1 MIIYIII
8 ILLLFSC
15 VPTRHVRSA
24 AEELIKLETT
34 CIDSLPEGPFQLS
47 RERDNVFFLK
57 AVVFNGKAHGELLSF
72 SSLGDTIA
80 VWNLY
85 NGVLDGTAKMWYLR
99 NGYSEKRQLKLI
111 ATYSKGLLHGQKTSW
126 YPNGKIRSEFNYLN
140 DNLIQGILYR
150 PDGNIS
156 LTQEMTDQ
164 AYEDKRNDMVYLN
177 TILDR
182 IYDNLY
188 YCKDQNG
195 PIIRYFQA
203 KYLK

>member
-99 NGYSEKRQLKLI
+99 NGYSEKRQLYT
-111 ATYSKGLLHGQKTSW
+111 AT
-126 YPNGKIRSEFNYLN
+126 
-140 DNLIQGILYR
+140 
-150 PDGNIS
+150 
-156 LTQEMTDQ
+156 
-164 AYEDKRNDMVYLN
+164 
-177 TILDR
+177 
-182 IYDNLY
+182 
-188 YCKDQNG
+188 
-195 PIIRYFQA
+195 
-203 KYLK
+203 